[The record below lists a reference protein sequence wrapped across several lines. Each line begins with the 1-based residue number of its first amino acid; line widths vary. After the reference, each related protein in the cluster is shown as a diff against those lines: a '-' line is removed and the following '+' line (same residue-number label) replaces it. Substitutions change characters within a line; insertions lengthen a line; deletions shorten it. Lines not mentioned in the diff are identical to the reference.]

1 MLAKTRK
8 EFFSEFQSALLEKR
22 IARRLQEIEFRKHP
36 EGRNL
41 LDRNQRKIDALIEV
55 VEAVCE

>member
-1 MLAKTRK
+1 MTGVDTVLAKTRK

-22 IARRLQEIEFRKHP
+22 IAHRLQEIEFRKHP

-41 LDRNQRKIDALIEV
+41 LDRNQRKMH
-55 VEAVCE
+55 